1 MEEKLQTILE
11 NYSEQLARH
20 ESDLE
25 KLEARMQ
32 FCSEHNL
39 QEELRIT
46 HVKHEAANLAIYR
59 WGKMF
64 KEIQEVLNAWNS

>member
-1 MEEKLQTILE
+1 MEEKIQSILE
-11 NYSEQLARH
+11 NHSEQLARH
-20 ESDLE
+20 ESVLE
-25 KLEARMQ
+25 NLEARMK

-46 HVKHEAANLAIYR
+46 HVKYDAANLAVYR

-64 KEIQEVLNAWNS
+64 KEIQDVLDCWNS

>member
-11 NYSEQLARH
+11 NYSGQLARH

-46 HVKHEAANLAIYR
+46 HVKHDAVNMVVYR
-59 WGKMF
+59 WRKMF
-64 KEIQEVLNAWNS
+64 DEVQEVLNAWNS